1 MNTSYQLLYNRN
13 PGARRN
19 FWLWVLLGV
28 SILAV
33 VVFLLLVFIM
43 GITVRQKDI
52 GDEFELAIPC
62 KDAVY
67 IVSKGINLS
76 ELNYRKREEN
86 YPYDYQS
93 QTHEEYTYEN
103 PYCGI
108 TQLILP
114 DGNLWVKYYVY
125 PSSDNKT
132 TIVLNMVSNNE
143 FFNDRYLMDSTKL
156 GFNKSRQVRIAFE
169 NQILDPTGVKWKN
182 TTFFMMRLGPAYMW
196 LFNLLSGNSLKTY

>member
-19 FWLWVLLGV
+19 FWLWVLSGV
-28 SILAV
+28 SILSV
-33 VVFLLLVFIM
+33 VVFFLLVFIM

-67 IVSKGINLS
+67 ILSKGINLS

-93 QTHEEYTYEN
+93 QTHEEYTYDN
-103 PYCGI
+103 SYCGI

-132 TIVLNMVSNNE
+132 TIVLNMVSDNE
-143 FFNDRYLMDSTKL
+143 FFDDCYFMDSSKL
-156 GFNKSRQVRIAFE
+156 GFKKSQQVRMAFE
-169 NQILDPTGVKWKN
+169 KQILDPIGVKWKN
-182 TTFFMMRLGPAYMW
+182 TTFFLMRLGPAYMW
-196 LFNLLSGNSLKTY
+196 LFNLLSSNSLNIY